1 MFKNWTGIISLRKK
15 RVEVYL
21 HSFLT
26 IRRAV
31 IKRIIIGIFVLEKNG
46 IKLPSEEI
54 KLRLKDE
61 QPKCTNGK

>member
-15 RVEVYL
+15 RAEVYL

-31 IKRIIIGIFVLEKNG
+31 IKRIIIVIFVLEKNG
-46 IKLPSEEI
+46 IKLSSEKI

-61 QPKCTNGK
+61 QPKCTSGK